1 MRIFAPQSIFKNT
14 QFLTGR
20 HAKIMTINETQNDL
34 IETFALFDDWEE
46 KYEYIIDLGKKLP
59 GLDEKYKT
67 EDNIIKGCQSVVWLH
82 ADLHDGKVIFEADSQ
97 AIIVKGLVSML
108 LQVLSGH
115 APDEILEANLYFIE
129 KTGLSSHLAQ
139 TRSNGLAAMVKQ
151 MKAYALAFKIRTS
164 TVG

>member
-1 MRIFAPQSIFKNT
+1 MS
-14 QFLTGR
+14 
-20 HAKIMTINETQNDL
+20 INEIQDDL
-34 IETFALFDDWEE
+34 VETFALFDDWEE
-46 KYEYIIDLGKKLP
+46 KYEYIIDLGKKLS

-82 ADLHDGKVIFEADSQ
+82 ADLRDGKVIFEADSQ

-115 APDEILEANLYFIE
+115 TPEEILQADLYFIE

-139 TRSNGLAAMVKQ
+139 TRSNGLASMVKQ
-151 MKAYALAFKIRTS
+151 MKAYALGYKTLLEK
-164 TVG
+164 